1 MQTVRH
7 INFNV
12 ILLICLTDVANYIY
26 FKKNARNIAQYS
38 FAVDSIHIET
48 NIVILDTFR
57 YDLVVTVHL

>member
-26 FKKNARNIAQYS
+26 FLKNARNIAQYS
-38 FAVDSIHIET
+38 LTVDSIHVET
-48 NIVILDTFR
+48 NNCYLGHI
-57 YDLVVTVHL
+57 